1 MRALR
6 ALHSAVAMYTWLP
19 VRKHDW
25 MDSDFPDGLLAFPW
39 LGLALG
45 GAAGSLGWGAAVA
58 SGSLFLGSVLALG
71 AVAFVTGAM
80 HLDGI
85 ADVADALGSRKP
97 AEQARAIMKQSDIG
111 PMGVTSLLFTLL
123 LEVGALCAVPSHT
136 WPLLV
141 AAGMG
146 AGRVTPLAA
155 TLPRRGEEAVPG
167 TLSALVAGKA
177 GAAGLWVSRAA
188 VLVSS
193 GLTTGW
199 LLGWRTAVCW
209 CAVVVIAWVLAACWQ
224 RHLLRRLE
232 HLNGDCYGSLIELT
246 QLSVWLG
253 AALTVNLIGVT

>member
-25 MDSDFPDGLLAFPW
+25 TDSDFPDGLVAFPW

-45 GAAGSLGWGAAVA
+45 GAAGSLGWGATAV
-58 SGSLFLGSVLALG
+58 SGSLFLGAVLALG

-80 HLDGI
+80 HLDGT

-155 TLPRRGEEAVPG
+155 TLPRRGEVAVPG
-167 TLSALVAGKA
+167 TLSAGHGEGGGSGALGQPSGSAGQQRADYRVVAGLA
-177 GAAGLWVSRAA
+177 DRGLLVRCGGHRLGARRMLA
-188 VLVSS
+188 
-193 GLTTGW
+193 
-199 LLGWRTAVCW
+199 TASPT
-209 CAVVVIAWVLAACWQ
+209 APGAPE
-224 RHLLRRLE
+224 RRL
-232 HLNGDCYGSLIELT
+232 L
-246 QLSVWLG
+246 WLPD
-253 AALTVNLIGVT
+253 

>member
-1 MRALR
+1 
-6 ALHSAVAMYTWLP
+6 
-19 VRKHDW
+19 
-25 MDSDFPDGLLAFPW
+25 
-39 LGLALG
+39 
-45 GAAGSLGWGAAVA
+45 
-58 SGSLFLGSVLALG
+58 
-71 AVAFVTGAM
+71 
-80 HLDGI
+80 
-85 ADVADALGSRKP
+85 
-97 AEQARAIMKQSDIG
+97 
-111 PMGVTSLLFTLL
+111 
-123 LEVGALCAVPSHT
+123 
-136 WPLLV
+136 
-141 AAGMG
+141 MG

-155 TLPRRGEEAVPG
+155 TLPRRGEVAVPG
-167 TLSALVAGKA
+167 TLSALVTGKA
-177 GAAGLWVSRAA
+177 GAAGLWASRAA